1 MNFFLHKYILG
12 NVGQYYTN
20 HCNFFRITV
29 QISYRKSMYKFILFR
44 YHQLPEAR
52 FELIPP
58 STFLRKIK
66 RQNSTGG
73 MHRRSRSMETF
84 RDKTHTETVKKFTSG
99 SLRRNETE

>member
-1 MNFFLHKYILG
+1 M
-12 NVGQYYTN
+12 
-20 HCNFFRITV
+20 
-29 QISYRKSMYKFILFR
+29 KSIYKFILFR